1 MNNNVL
7 TNENR
12 GRSYKQ
18 FNPVK
23 KIKRKKMSQNQF
35 GCQKKV
41 VFERKDHM
49 SNLKHFINV
58 LTNHRK
64 GSQYYIED
72 NDPLNV
78 VKKDK

>member
-1 MNNNVL
+1 
-7 TNENR
+7 
-12 GRSYKQ
+12 
-18 FNPVK
+18 
-23 KIKRKKMSQNQF
+23 MSQNQF
-35 GCQKKV
+35 GSQKKV